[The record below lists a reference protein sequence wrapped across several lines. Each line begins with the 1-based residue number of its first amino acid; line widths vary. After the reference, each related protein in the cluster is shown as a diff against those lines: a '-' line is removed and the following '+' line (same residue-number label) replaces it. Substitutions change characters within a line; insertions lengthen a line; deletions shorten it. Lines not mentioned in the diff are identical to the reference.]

1 MKLKKLFK
9 SIPITNSTKI
19 SIPLKSKFSITEAIG
34 KLTKEADKYS
44 IPYNN
49 KIIDIKELS
58 ESVNDG
64 LGVILRRYMRKFNN
78 SNDYDIENMNISQ
91 RLSLRNLAEE
101 FDENLTYARIHQLD
115 EYGYYTKN
123 FLPFELRELV
133 EEHKIK
139 SNQQELLHRAI
150 LKSNNIG
157 LQY

>member
-9 SIPITNSTKI
+9 SIPIANSTKI
-19 SIPLKSKFSITEAIG
+19 SSPFKSKFSITEAIG

-44 IPYNN
+44 IPYNS

-58 ESVNDG
+58 ESVNDS
-64 LGVILRRYMRKFNN
+64 LKGVLRRYMRKFNN
-78 SNDYDIENMNISQ
+78 SNDYDIENMSFPQ
-91 RLSLRNLAEE
+91 RLSLRNLTEE
-101 FDENLTYARIHQLD
+101 FDENLTYAKIHQLD
-115 EYGYYTKN
+115 EYQYYTKN
-123 FLPFELRELV
+123 FLPLELRELV

-139 SNQQELLHRAI
+139 SNQQEFLHRAI